1 MREKRHTRWS
11 RVIWHLFQ
19 KYSIY
24 SEVELR
30 FLSKEHSKELQTA
43 QRSHFPIL
51 TILVFVD
58 GKNSVEHTGVMTSA
72 CIILIQSLQQ
82 KTGRFLCL
90 FVKEKNSTDNYFYN
104 YFCNLYNSSLHNL
117 TFYNALSLK
126 IDCFHV
132 SSKNS
137 LLWTVKLASNQILV

>member
-82 KTGRFLCL
+82 KTEISLSLCQI
-90 FVKEKNSTDNYFYN
+90 KNSTDNYFYN
-104 YFCNLYNSSLHNL
+104 HFCNLYNSSFHNL